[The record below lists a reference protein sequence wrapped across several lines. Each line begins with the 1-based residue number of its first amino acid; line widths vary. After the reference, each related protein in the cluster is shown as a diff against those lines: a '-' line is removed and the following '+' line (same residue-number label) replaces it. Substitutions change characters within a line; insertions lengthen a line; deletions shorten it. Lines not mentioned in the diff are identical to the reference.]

1 MTVMDFLNLCKHGTA
16 KEIRNALI
24 KGADPNANDKVGMTT
39 VMVAAMPNVQWEP
52 QSSLFYCSAGGLQ
65 RGGRPLSSEK
75 RHKKAKYAPKLF

>member
-39 VMVAAMPNVQWEP
+39 VMVAAMPNVQLEP
-52 QSSLFYCSAGGLQ
+52 
-65 RGGRPLSSEK
+65 
-75 RHKKAKYAPKLF
+75 